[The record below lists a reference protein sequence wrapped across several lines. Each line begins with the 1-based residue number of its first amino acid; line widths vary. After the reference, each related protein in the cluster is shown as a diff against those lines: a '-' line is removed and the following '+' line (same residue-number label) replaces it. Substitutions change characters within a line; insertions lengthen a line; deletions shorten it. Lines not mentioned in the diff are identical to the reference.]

1 MFHASRNSYSLRLF
15 LYSKRM
21 DLLVFS
27 LISDYVSRN
36 VKHL

>member
-1 MFHASRNSYSLRLF
+1 MFHTSRKSYSLRLF
-15 LYSKRM
+15 LYSKQL

-27 LISDYVSRN
+27 LIFDYVSRI